1 MILGNNKQ
9 VNSVSSG
16 NYDHTLTSGNL
27 ALHNSSRQNDNT
39 FSRPI
44 TEHNHVNG
52 DSISGGHIEPTNISS
67 STNVPSIM
75 KKSGNVNT
83 SSLIARLEMM
93 KSDFLHIEQKYC

>member
-9 VNSVSSG
+9 VNTVSSG
-16 NYDHTLTSGNL
+16 NYGHALTSGNL

-44 TEHNHVNG
+44 TEHNHVNE
-52 DSISGGHIEPTNISS
+52 DNLSGGHMEPTNISS